1 MLKSRKFKRKAV
13 CLGLTATLIAGFAV
27 TFVVPTAA
35 NICRE
40 LNMAGISLSLD
51 KFSSNNKD
59 SIINSSVSQPAETA
73 TESAVSASPEA
84 SAETT
89 AEPAKEEKKKKAPKN
104 NGQPKR
110 VDKGLVTDMSV
121 KAISTASD
129 YVHVRRKPNTH
140 SKIVGRL
147 YKGCSADVLK
157 TKNGWAKIR
166 SGNVTGYIKKSY
178 LAIGKD
184 AKKMIG
190 KYGQKYV
197 RVKTT
202 VVTLNVRKKADIKS
216 KIITQIP
223 IEENYDVLKSTDHW
237 YKIEIDGDTKG
248 YVRKE
253 YVTLHV
259 RFKHAKSMAEIKAER
274 RRKRAAKRAE
284 RQRLAALAAS
294 RASRSTGTTSSSSSS
309 SSRSSRSSRT
319 TTRRSY
325 STRRSSSSS
334 SGSSSSSR
342 SSSSSSSNS
351 SASVSASGSTG
362 SDIASYAQK
371 FVGNPYRWGGTSLT
385 GGADCSGFT
394 MRIYAQYGYSL
405 PHSSGSQAGCGRSV
419 SLSNVQPGDLIFYK
433 HGGSIG
439 HVAMYI
445 GGGRVVHA
453 KGRQYGIT
461 TDSMY
466 YNQPACAR
474 RIVG

>member
-1 MLKSRKFKRKAV
+1 MLKSRRFKRKAV

-59 SIINSSVSQPAETA
+59 SIINSSVSQPAQTA
-73 TESAVSASPEA
+73 TEASVSATPEA
-84 SAETT
+84 TTEATAEAT
-89 AEPAKEEKKKKAPKN
+89 AEPVKKKAPKKN
-104 NGQPKR
+104 DQPKR
-110 VDKGLVTDMSV
+110 VDKGLVTDMDV

-178 LAIGKD
+178 LAIGDD

-197 RVKTT
+197 RVKTS

-216 KIITQIP
+216 KILTQIP
-223 IEENYDVLKSTDHW
+223 IEENYDVIKSTDHW

-259 RFKHAKSMAEIKAER
+259 RFKHAKSMAEIKAEH
-274 RRKRAAKRAE
+274 RRKLAAKRAQ

-294 RASRSTGTTSSSSSS
+294 RSTRSTS
-309 SSRSSRSSRT
+309 
-319 TTRRSY
+319 
-325 STRRSSSSS
+325 
-334 SGSSSSSR
+334 SSSSSR
-342 SSSSSSSNS
+342 SSSSRRSTSSRSSYSSRRSSSSSSSSSSSNS
-351 SASVSASGSTG
+351 SSTASASGSTG

-385 GGADCSGFT
+385 NGADCSGFT
-394 MRIYAQYGYSL
+394 MTIYGQYGYSL
-405 PHSSGSQAGCGRSV
+405 PHSSAAQAGCGRSV
-419 SLSNVQPGDLIFYK
+419 SLSSVQPGDLIFYK
-433 HGGSIG
+433 HGGRVG

-453 KGRQYGIT
+453 QSARTGIT
-461 TDSMY
+461 TSSMY

>member
-1 MLKSRKFKRKAV
+1 MLKSRRFKRKAV

-59 SIINSSVSQPAETA
+59 SIINSSVSQPAQTA
-73 TESAVSASPEA
+73 TEASVSATPEA
-84 SAETT
+84 TTEAT
-89 AEPAKEEKKKKAPKN
+89 AEPVKKKAPKKN
-104 NGQPKR
+104 DQPKR
-110 VDKGLVTDMSV
+110 VEKGLVTDMDV

-178 LAIGKD
+178 LAIGDD

-197 RVKTT
+197 RVKTS

-216 KIITQIP
+216 KILTQIP
-223 IEENYDVLKSTDHW
+223 IEENYDVIKSTDHW

-259 RFKHAKSMAEIKAER
+259 RFKHAKSMAEIKAEH
-274 RRKRAAKRAE
+274 RRKLAAKRAQ

-294 RASRSTGTTSSSSSS
+294 RSTRSTS
-309 SSRSSRSSRT
+309 
-319 TTRRSY
+319 
-325 STRRSSSSS
+325 
-334 SGSSSSSR
+334 SSSSSR
-342 SSSSSSSNS
+342 SSSSRRSTSSRSSYSSRRSSSSSSSSSSSNS
-351 SASVSASGSTG
+351 SSTASASGSTG

-385 GGADCSGFT
+385 NGADCSGFT
-394 MRIYAQYGYSL
+394 MTIYGQYGYSL
-405 PHSSGSQAGCGRSV
+405 PHSSAAQAGCGRSV
-419 SLSNVQPGDLIFYK
+419 SLSSVQPGDLIFYK
-433 HGGSIG
+433 HGGRVG

-453 KGRQYGIT
+453 QSARTGIT
-461 TDSMY
+461 TSSMY

>member
-1 MLKSRKFKRKAV
+1 MLKSKRLKRKAV
-13 CLGLTATLIAGFAV
+13 CLGLTATLVAGFAV

-59 SIINSSVSQPAETA
+59 SIINSSVSQPAQTA
-73 TESAVSASPEA
+73 TESSVSATPETT
-84 SAETT
+84 AEAT
-89 AEPAKEEKKKKAPKN
+89 AEPAKETKKAPKKN
-104 NGQPKR
+104 DTPKR
-110 VDKGLVTDMSV
+110 VDKGLVTDMDV

-129 YVHVRRKPNTH
+129 YVHVRKKPTTH

-147 YKGCSADVLK
+147 YKGCSADILK
-157 TKNGWAKIR
+157 TKKGWVKIR

-178 LAIGKD
+178 LAIGDD

-202 VVTLNVRKKADIKS
+202 VVTLNVRKKPNIKS
-216 KIITQIP
+216 KILTQIP
-223 IEENYDVLKSTDHW
+223 IEENYDVIKTTDHW

-259 RFKHAKSMAEIKAER
+259 RFKHAKSMAEIKAEH
-274 RRKRAAKRAE
+274 RRKLAAKRAE

-294 RASRSTGTTSSSSSS
+294 RASSSS
-309 SSRSSRSSRT
+309 SSRSSSSRSSS
-319 TTRRSY
+319 RRSY
-325 STRRSSSSS
+325 SSSRRRSSSRSS
-334 SGSSSSSR
+334 YSSRRSSSSSSSR
-342 SSSSSSSNS
+342 SSSSSSSYT
-351 SASVSASGSTG
+351 ASASGSTG

-394 MRIYAQYGYSL
+394 MTIYAQYGYSL
-405 PHSSGSQAGCGRSV
+405 PHSSSAQAGCGRSV
-419 SLSNVQPGDLIFYK
+419 SLSSVQPGDLIFYK
-433 HGGSIG
+433 HGSSIG

-453 KGRQYGIT
+453 QSRRTGIT
-461 TDSMY
+461 TSSMY

>member
-1 MLKSRKFKRKAV
+1 MLKSRRFKRKAV

-59 SIINSSVSQPAETA
+59 SIINSSVSQPAQTA
-73 TESAVSASPEA
+73 TEASVSATPEA
-84 SAETT
+84 TTEAT
-89 AEPAKEEKKKKAPKN
+89 AEPVKKKAPKKN
-104 NGQPKR
+104 DQPKR
-110 VDKGLVTDMSV
+110 VDKGLVTDMDV

-178 LAIGKD
+178 LAIGDD
-184 AKKMIG
+184 AKKLIG

-197 RVKTT
+197 RVKTS

-216 KIITQIP
+216 KILTQIP
-223 IEENYDVLKSTDHW
+223 IEENYDVIKSTDHW

-259 RFKHAKSMAEIKAER
+259 RFKHAKSMAEIKAEH
-274 RRKRAAKRAE
+274 RRKLAAKRAQ

-294 RASRSTGTTSSSSSS
+294 RSTRSTS
-309 SSRSSRSSRT
+309 
-319 TTRRSY
+319 
-325 STRRSSSSS
+325 
-334 SGSSSSSR
+334 SSSSSR
-342 SSSSSSSNS
+342 SSSSRRSTSSRSSYSSRRSSSSSSSSSSSNS
-351 SASVSASGSTG
+351 SSTASASGSTG

-385 GGADCSGFT
+385 NGADCSGFT
-394 MRIYAQYGYSL
+394 MTIYGQYGYSL
-405 PHSSGSQAGCGRSV
+405 PHSSAAQAGCGRSV
-419 SLSNVQPGDLIFYK
+419 SLSSVQPGDLIFYK
-433 HGGSIG
+433 HGGRVG

-453 KGRQYGIT
+453 QSARTGIT
-461 TDSMY
+461 TSSMY

>member
-1 MLKSRKFKRKAV
+1 MLKSRRFKKKAV
-13 CLGLTATLIAGFAV
+13 CLGITATLMAGFAV

-59 SIINSSVSQPAETA
+59 SIINSTVSQPAQTA
-73 TESAVSASPEA
+73 TESSVSATPETT
-84 SAETT
+84 AEVT
-89 AEPAKEEKKKKAPKN
+89 AEPAKAPKKAPKKN
-104 NGQPKR
+104 DTPKR
-110 VDKGLVTDMSV
+110 VDNGLVTDMDV

-129 YVHVRRKPNTH
+129 YVHVRKKPTTH

-147 YKGCSADVLK
+147 YKGCSADILK
-157 TKNGWAKIR
+157 TKKGWVKIR

-178 LAIGKD
+178 LAIGD
-184 AKKMIG
+184 NAKKMIG

-202 VVTLNVRKKADIKS
+202 VVTLNVRKRPSIKS
-216 KIITQIP
+216 KIVTQIP
-223 IEENYDVLKSTDHW
+223 IEENYDVIKTTDHW

-253 YVTLHV
+253 YVNLHV
-259 RFKHAKSMAEIKAER
+259 RFKHAKSMAEIKAEH
-274 RRKRAAKRAE
+274 RRKLAARRAE

-294 RASRSTGTTSSSSSS
+294 RSSHSGSSSSRRSYRSSSRRSSSRSRSSYSSRKSSSSSS
-309 SSRSSRSSRT
+309 SSRSNS
-319 TTRRSY
+319 SY
-325 STRRSSSSS
+325 SS
-334 SGSSSSSR
+334 
-342 SSSSSSSNS
+342 
-351 SASVSASGSTG
+351 SASGSTG

-385 GGADCSGFT
+385 NGADCSGFT
-394 MRIYAQYGYSL
+394 MTIYAQYGYGL
-405 PHSSGSQAGCGRSV
+405 PHSSSAQAGSGRSV
-419 SLSNVQPGDLIFYK
+419 SLSSVQPGDLIFYK
-433 HGGSIG
+433 HGSSIG

>member
-1 MLKSRKFKRKAV
+1 MLKSRRFKRKAV

-59 SIINSSVSQPAETA
+59 SIINSSVSQPAQTA
-73 TESAVSASPEA
+73 TEASVSATPEA
-84 SAETT
+84 TTEAT
-89 AEPAKEEKKKKAPKN
+89 AEPVKKKAPKKN
-104 NGQPKR
+104 DQPKR
-110 VDKGLVTDMSV
+110 VDKGLVTDMDV

-178 LAIGKD
+178 LAIGDD

-197 RVKTT
+197 RVKTS

-216 KIITQIP
+216 KILTQIP
-223 IEENYDVLKSTDHW
+223 IEENYDVIKSTDHW

-259 RFKHAKSMAEIKAER
+259 RFKHAKSMAEIKAEH
-274 RRKRAAKRAE
+274 RRKLAAKRAQ

-294 RASRSTGTTSSSSSS
+294 RSTRSTSSSS
-309 SSRSSRSSRT
+309 SSRSSSTAKKSPRKAPIPAIS
-319 TTRRSY
+319 TTRGW
-325 STRRSSSSS
+325 TR
-334 SGSSSSSR
+334 
-342 SSSSSSSNS
+342 
-351 SASVSASGSTG
+351 
-362 SDIASYAQK
+362 
-371 FVGNPYRWGGTSLT
+371 F
-385 GGADCSGFT
+385 
-394 MRIYAQYGYSL
+394 
-405 PHSSGSQAGCGRSV
+405 
-419 SLSNVQPGDLIFYK
+419 
-433 HGGSIG
+433 
-439 HVAMYI
+439 
-445 GGGRVVHA
+445 
-453 KGRQYGIT
+453 
-461 TDSMY
+461 
-466 YNQPACAR
+466 
-474 RIVG
+474 

>member
-1 MLKSRKFKRKAV
+1 MLKSRRFKRKAV

-59 SIINSSVSQPAETA
+59 SIINSSVSQPAQTA
-73 TESAVSASPEA
+73 TEASVSATPEA
-84 SAETT
+84 TTEAT
-89 AEPAKEEKKKKAPKN
+89 AEPVKKKAPKKN
-104 NGQPKR
+104 DQPKR
-110 VDKGLVTDMSV
+110 VDKGLVTDMDV

-178 LAIGKD
+178 LAIGDD

-197 RVKTT
+197 RVKTS

-216 KIITQIP
+216 KILTQIP
-223 IEENYDVLKSTDHW
+223 IEENYDVIKSTDHW

-259 RFKHAKSMAEIKAER
+259 RFKHAKSMAEIKAEH
-274 RRKRAAKRAE
+274 RRKLAAKRAQ

-294 RASRSTGTTSSSSSS
+294 RSTRSTS
-309 SSRSSRSSRT
+309 
-319 TTRRSY
+319 
-325 STRRSSSSS
+325 
-334 SGSSSSSR
+334 SSSSSR
-342 SSSSSSSNS
+342 SSSSRRSTSSRSSYSSRRSSSSSSSSSSSNS
-351 SASVSASGSTG
+351 SSTASASGSTG

-385 GGADCSGFT
+385 NGADCSGFT
-394 MRIYAQYGYSL
+394 MTIYGQYGYSL
-405 PHSSGSQAGCGRSV
+405 PHSSAAQAGCGRSV
-419 SLSNVQPGDLIFYK
+419 SLSSVQPGDLIFYK
-433 HGGSIG
+433 HGGRVG

-453 KGRQYGIT
+453 QSARTGIT
-461 TDSMY
+461 TSSMY
-466 YNQPACAR
+466 YNQPACVR

>member
-1 MLKSRKFKRKAV
+1 MLKSRRFKRKAV

-59 SIINSSVSQPAETA
+59 FIINSSVSQPAQTA
-73 TESAVSASPEA
+73 TEASVSATPEA
-84 SAETT
+84 TTEAT
-89 AEPAKEEKKKKAPKN
+89 AEPVKKKAPKKN
-104 NGQPKR
+104 DQPKR
-110 VDKGLVTDMSV
+110 VDKGLVTDMDV

-178 LAIGKD
+178 LAIGDD

-197 RVKTT
+197 RVKTS

-216 KIITQIP
+216 KILTQIP
-223 IEENYDVLKSTDHW
+223 IEENYDVIKSTDHW

-259 RFKHAKSMAEIKAER
+259 RFKHAKSMAEIKAEH
-274 RRKRAAKRAE
+274 RRKLAAKRAQ

-294 RASRSTGTTSSSSSS
+294 RSTRSTS
-309 SSRSSRSSRT
+309 
-319 TTRRSY
+319 
-325 STRRSSSSS
+325 
-334 SGSSSSSR
+334 SSSSSR
-342 SSSSSSSNS
+342 SSSSRRSTSSRSSYSSRRSSSS
-351 SASVSASGSTG
+351 SLSSSSSSSSSTASASGSTG

-385 GGADCSGFT
+385 NGADCSGFT
-394 MRIYAQYGYSL
+394 MTIYGQYGYSL
-405 PHSSGSQAGCGRSV
+405 PHSSAAQAGCGRSV
-419 SLSNVQPGDLIFYK
+419 SLSSVQPGDLIFYK
-433 HGGSIG
+433 HGGRVG

-453 KGRQYGIT
+453 QSARTGIT
-461 TDSMY
+461 TSSMY

>member
-1 MLKSRKFKRKAV
+1 MLKSRRLKRKAV
-13 CLGLTATLIAGFAV
+13 CLGLTATLVAGFAV

-59 SIINSSVSQPAETA
+59 SIINSSVSQPAQTA
-73 TESAVSASPEA
+73 TESSVSATPETT
-84 SAETT
+84 AEAT
-89 AEPAKEEKKKKAPKN
+89 AEPAKEVKKAPKKDDS
-104 NGQPKR
+104 PKR
-110 VDKGLVTDMSV
+110 VDKGLITDMDV

-157 TKNGWAKIR
+157 VKNGWVKIR

-178 LAIGKD
+178 LAIGD
-184 AKKMIG
+184 NAKKMIG

-202 VVTLNVRKKADIKS
+202 VVTLNVRKKANIKS
-216 KIITQIP
+216 KILTQIP

-259 RFKHAKSMAEIKAER
+259 RFKHAKSMAEIKAEH
-274 RRKRAAKRAE
+274 RRKLAAKRAE
-284 RQRLAALAAS
+284 RQRLAALAAY
-294 RASRSTGTTSSSSSS
+294 RASSSSSSSSS
-309 SSRSSRSSRT
+309 SSRSSSSRSSYRSSSSS
-319 TTRRSY
+319 RSY
-325 STRRSSSSS
+325 SSSSSRRSSSSS
-334 SGSSSSSR
+334 SSSSSR
-342 SSSSSSSNS
+342 SGYT
-351 SASVSASGSTG
+351 ASASGSTG

-394 MRIYAQYGYSL
+394 MTIYAQYGYSL
-405 PHSSGSQAGCGRSV
+405 PHSSASQAGCGRSV
-419 SLSNVQPGDLIFYK
+419 SLSSVQPGDLIFYK
-433 HGGSIG
+433 HGSSIG

-453 KGRQYGIT
+453 QSARTGIT
-461 TDSMY
+461 TSSMY

>member
-1 MLKSRKFKRKAV
+1 MLKSRRFKRKAV

-59 SIINSSVSQPAETA
+59 SIINSSVSQPAQTA
-73 TESAVSASPEA
+73 TEASVSATPEA
-84 SAETT
+84 TTEAT
-89 AEPAKEEKKKKAPKN
+89 AEPVKKKAPKKN
-104 NGQPKR
+104 DQPKR
-110 VDKGLVTDMSV
+110 VDKGLVTDMDV

-178 LAIGKD
+178 LAMGDD

-197 RVKTT
+197 RVKTS

-216 KIITQIP
+216 KILTQIP
-223 IEENYDVLKSTDHW
+223 IEENYDVIKSTDHW

-259 RFKHAKSMAEIKAER
+259 RFKHAKSMAEIKAEH
-274 RRKRAAKRAE
+274 RRKLAAKRAQ

-294 RASRSTGTTSSSSSS
+294 RSTRSTS
-309 SSRSSRSSRT
+309 
-319 TTRRSY
+319 
-325 STRRSSSSS
+325 
-334 SGSSSSSR
+334 SSSSSR
-342 SSSSSSSNS
+342 SSSSRRSTSSRSSYSSRRSSSSSSSSSSSNS
-351 SASVSASGSTG
+351 SSTASASGSTG

-385 GGADCSGFT
+385 NGADCSGFT
-394 MRIYAQYGYSL
+394 MTIYGQYGYSL
-405 PHSSGSQAGCGRSV
+405 PHSSAAQAGCGRSV
-419 SLSNVQPGDLIFYK
+419 SLSSVQPGDLIFYK
-433 HGGSIG
+433 HGGRVG

-453 KGRQYGIT
+453 QSARTGIT
-461 TDSMY
+461 TSSMY

>member
-1 MLKSRKFKRKAV
+1 MLKSRRFKRKAV

-59 SIINSSVSQPAETA
+59 SIINSSVSQPAQTA
-73 TESAVSASPEA
+73 TEASVSATPEA
-84 SAETT
+84 TTEAT
-89 AEPAKEEKKKKAPKN
+89 AEPVQKKAPKKN
-104 NGQPKR
+104 DQPKR
-110 VDKGLVTDMSV
+110 VDKGLVTDMDV

-178 LAIGKD
+178 LAIGDD

-197 RVKTT
+197 RVKTS

-216 KIITQIP
+216 KILTQIP
-223 IEENYDVLKSTDHW
+223 IEENYDVIKSTDHW

-259 RFKHAKSMAEIKAER
+259 RFKHAKSMAEIKAEH
-274 RRKRAAKRAE
+274 RRKLAAKRAQ

-294 RASRSTGTTSSSSSS
+294 RSTRSTS
-309 SSRSSRSSRT
+309 
-319 TTRRSY
+319 
-325 STRRSSSSS
+325 
-334 SGSSSSSR
+334 SSSSSR
-342 SSSSSSSNS
+342 SSSSRRSTSSRSSYSSRRSSSSSSSSSSSNS
-351 SASVSASGSTG
+351 SSTASASGSTG

-385 GGADCSGFT
+385 NGADCSGFT
-394 MRIYAQYGYSL
+394 MTIYGQYGYSL
-405 PHSSGSQAGCGRSV
+405 PHSSAAQAGCGRSV
-419 SLSNVQPGDLIFYK
+419 SLSSVQPGDLIFYK
-433 HGGSIG
+433 HGGRVG
-439 HVAMYI
+439 HAQSA
-445 GGGRVVHA
+445 RT
-453 KGRQYGIT
+453 GIT
-461 TDSMY
+461 TSSMY

>member
-1 MLKSRKFKRKAV
+1 MLKSRRFKRKAV

-59 SIINSSVSQPAETA
+59 SIINSSVSQPAQTA
-73 TESAVSASPEA
+73 TEASVSATPEA
-84 SAETT
+84 TTEAT
-89 AEPAKEEKKKKAPKN
+89 AEPVKKKAPKKN
-104 NGQPKR
+104 DQPKR
-110 VDKGLVTDMSV
+110 VDKGLVTDMDV

-178 LAIGKD
+178 LAIGDD

-197 RVKTT
+197 RVKIS

-216 KIITQIP
+216 KILTQIP
-223 IEENYDVLKSTDHW
+223 IEENYDVIKSTDHW

-259 RFKHAKSMAEIKAER
+259 RFKHAKSMAEIKAEH
-274 RRKRAAKRAE
+274 RRKLAAKRAQ

-294 RASRSTGTTSSSSSS
+294 RSTRSTS
-309 SSRSSRSSRT
+309 
-319 TTRRSY
+319 
-325 STRRSSSSS
+325 
-334 SGSSSSSR
+334 SSSSSR
-342 SSSSSSSNS
+342 SSSSRRSTSSRSSYSSRRSSSSSSSSSSSNS
-351 SASVSASGSTG
+351 SSTASASGSTG

-385 GGADCSGFT
+385 NGADCSGFT
-394 MRIYAQYGYSL
+394 MTIYGQYGYSL
-405 PHSSGSQAGCGRSV
+405 PHSSAAQAGCGRSV
-419 SLSNVQPGDLIFYK
+419 SLSSVQPGDLIFYK
-433 HGGSIG
+433 HGGRVG

-453 KGRQYGIT
+453 QSARTGIT
-461 TDSMY
+461 TSSMY

>member
-1 MLKSRKFKRKAV
+1 MLKSRRFKRKAV

-59 SIINSSVSQPAETA
+59 SIINSSVSQPAQTA
-73 TESAVSASPEA
+73 TEASVSATPEA
-84 SAETT
+84 TTEAT
-89 AEPAKEEKKKKAPKN
+89 AEPVKKKAPKKN
-104 NGQPKR
+104 DQPKR
-110 VDKGLVTDMSV
+110 VDKGLVTDMDV

-178 LAIGKD
+178 LAIGDD

-197 RVKTT
+197 RVKTS

-216 KIITQIP
+216 KILTQIP
-223 IEENYDVLKSTDHW
+223 IEENYDVIKSTDHW

-259 RFKHAKSMAEIKAER
+259 RFKHAKSMTEIKAEH
-274 RRKRAAKRAE
+274 RRKLAAKRAQ

-294 RASRSTGTTSSSSSS
+294 RSTRSTS
-309 SSRSSRSSRT
+309 
-319 TTRRSY
+319 
-325 STRRSSSSS
+325 
-334 SGSSSSSR
+334 SSSSSR
-342 SSSSSSSNS
+342 SSSSRRSTSSRSSYSSRRSSSSSSSSSSSNS
-351 SASVSASGSTG
+351 SSTASASGSTG

-385 GGADCSGFT
+385 NGADCSGFT
-394 MRIYAQYGYSL
+394 MTIYGQYGYSL
-405 PHSSGSQAGCGRSV
+405 PHSSAAQAGCGRSV
-419 SLSNVQPGDLIFYK
+419 SLSSVQPGDLIFYK
-433 HGGSIG
+433 HGGRVG

-453 KGRQYGIT
+453 QSARTGIT
-461 TDSMY
+461 TSSMY

>member
-1 MLKSRKFKRKAV
+1 MLKSKRFKRKAV
-13 CLGLTATLIAGFAV
+13 CLGLTATLIAGFTV

-59 SIINSSVSQPAETA
+59 SIINSSVSQPAQTA
-73 TESAVSASPEA
+73 TESSVSASPE
-84 SAETT
+84 TT
-89 AEPAKEEKKKKAPKN
+89 AEATTEPAKDTETKKAKAPKKN
-104 NGQPKR
+104 DTPKR
-110 VDKGLVTDMSV
+110 VDKGLITDMDV

-157 TKNGWAKIR
+157 VKDGWAKIR

-178 LAIGKD
+178 LAIGD
-184 AKKMIG
+184 NAKKMIG

-216 KIITQIP
+216 KILTQIP
-223 IEENYDVLKSTDHW
+223 IEENYDVIKSTDHW

-259 RFKHAKSMAEIKAER
+259 RFKHAKSMAEIKAEH
-274 RRKRAAKRAE
+274 RRKLAAKRAE
-284 RQRLAALAAS
+284 RQRLAALVAS
-294 RASRSTGTTSSSSSS
+294 RASSRSSSSSRSTSSRSSYSSRSRSS
-309 SSRSSRSSRT
+309 SSRSSRSS
-319 TTRRSY
+319 
-325 STRRSSSSS
+325 
-334 SGSSSSSR
+334 
-342 SSSSSSSNS
+342 SSSSSSSS
-351 SASVSASGSTG
+351 SRTVSASGYTG

-394 MRIYAQYGYSL
+394 MTIYAQYGYSL
-405 PHSSGSQAGCGRSV
+405 PHSSAAQAGCGRSV
-419 SLSNVQPGDLIFYK
+419 SLNSVQPGDLIFYK
-433 HGGSIG
+433 HGSSIG

-453 KGRQYGIT
+453 QSARTGIT
-461 TDSMY
+461 TSSMY

>member
-1 MLKSRKFKRKAV
+1 MLKSRRFKRKAV

-59 SIINSSVSQPAETA
+59 SIINSSVSQPAQTA
-73 TESAVSASPEA
+73 TEASVSATPEA
-84 SAETT
+84 TTEAT
-89 AEPAKEEKKKKAPKN
+89 AEPVKKKAPKKN
-104 NGQPKR
+104 DQPKR
-110 VDKGLVTDMSV
+110 VDKGLVTDMDV

-178 LAIGKD
+178 LAIGDD

-197 RVKTT
+197 RVKTS

-216 KIITQIP
+216 KILTQIP
-223 IEENYDVLKSTDHW
+223 IEENYDVIKSTDHW

-259 RFKHAKSMAEIKAER
+259 RFKHAKSMAEIKAEH
-274 RRKRAAKRAE
+274 RRKLAAKRAQ

-294 RASRSTGTTSSSSSS
+294 RSTRSTS
-309 SSRSSRSSRT
+309 
-319 TTRRSY
+319 
-325 STRRSSSSS
+325 
-334 SGSSSSSR
+334 SSSSSR
-342 SSSSSSSNS
+342 SSSSRRSTSSRSSYSSRRSSSSSSSSSSSNS
-351 SASVSASGSTG
+351 SSTASASGSTG

-385 GGADCSGFT
+385 NGADCSGFT
-394 MRIYAQYGYSL
+394 MTIYGQYGYSL
-405 PHSSGSQAGCGRSV
+405 PHSSAAQAGCGRSV
-419 SLSNVQPGDLIFYK
+419 SLSSVQPGDLIFYK
-433 HGGSIG
+433 HGG
-439 HVAMYI
+439 
-445 GGGRVVHA
+445 RVVHA
-453 KGRQYGIT
+453 QSARTGIT
-461 TDSMY
+461 TSSMY

>member
-1 MLKSRKFKRKAV
+1 MLKSRRFKRKAV

-59 SIINSSVSQPAETA
+59 SIINSSVSQPAQTA
-73 TESAVSASPEA
+73 TEASVSATPEA
-84 SAETT
+84 TTEAT
-89 AEPAKEEKKKKAPKN
+89 AEPVKKKAPKKN
-104 NGQPKR
+104 DQPKR
-110 VDKGLVTDMSV
+110 VDKGLVTDMDV

-178 LAIGKD
+178 LAIGDD

-197 RVKTT
+197 RVKTS
-202 VVTLNVRKKADIKS
+202 VVTLNVRKKANIKS
-216 KIITQIP
+216 KILTQIP
-223 IEENYDVLKSTDHW
+223 IEENYDVIKSTDHW

-259 RFKHAKSMAEIKAER
+259 RFKHAKSMAEIKAEH
-274 RRKRAAKRAE
+274 RRKLAAKRAQ

-294 RASRSTGTTSSSSSS
+294 RSTRSTS
-309 SSRSSRSSRT
+309 
-319 TTRRSY
+319 
-325 STRRSSSSS
+325 
-334 SGSSSSSR
+334 SSSSSR
-342 SSSSSSSNS
+342 SSSSSSST
-351 SASVSASGSTG
+351 ASASGSTG

-385 GGADCSGFT
+385 NGADCSGFT
-394 MRIYAQYGYSL
+394 MTIYGQYGYSL
-405 PHSSGSQAGCGRSV
+405 PHSSAAQAGCGRSV
-419 SLSNVQPGDLIFYK
+419 SLSSVQPGDLIFYK
-433 HGGSIG
+433 HGGRVG

-453 KGRQYGIT
+453 QSARTGIT
-461 TDSMY
+461 TSSMY